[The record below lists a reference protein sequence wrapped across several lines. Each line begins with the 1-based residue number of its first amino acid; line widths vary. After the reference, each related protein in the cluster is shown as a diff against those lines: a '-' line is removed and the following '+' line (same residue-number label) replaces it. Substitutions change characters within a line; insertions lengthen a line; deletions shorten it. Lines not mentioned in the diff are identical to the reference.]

1 MIFQVSR
8 KASLP
13 CWEVY
18 FTPEKVQIIRSYSY
32 ITMKQMRG
40 FQVVLGAICAVL
52 VLGATAGC
60 NATSENPEPTAAA
73 SGAPSASP
81 TTDDIQ
87 DYSFYFVSETSQG
100 FRLVQEVQQ
109 VSMSE
114 NDLGDDKGLNALIML
129 VDGHLP
135 PFDGDHRTLWNNG
148 TKVNSVTTSDGIAT
162 VDLTLGR
169 ISLGAESEQR
179 AIDQIVWTLI
189 ANDPSVTSVEFT
201 VDGVAT
207 DSLAGHVDFGQT
219 FVLAPTYEVLASVW
233 IDLLDRSDVKNPVS
247 LSGSACTF
255 EANVSWELSKGGD
268 VVSSGAATAATACPD
283 RSDWSI
289 ELGELGAGNY
299 VLKVSDFSAEDGS
312 LVFEDTKAFTVID

>member
-1 MIFQVSR
+1 
-8 KASLP
+8 
-13 CWEVY
+13 
-18 FTPEKVQIIRSYSY
+18 
-32 ITMKQMRG
+32 MKQMRG

-73 SGAPSASP
+73 SDAPSASP

-109 VSMSE
+109 VSTNE
-114 NDLGDDKGLNALIML
+114 NDLGDDKGLNSLIML
-129 VDGHLP
+129 VDGQLP

-189 ANDPSVTSVEFT
+189 ANDPSVTSVTFT

>member
-1 MIFQVSR
+1 V
-8 KASLP
+8 
-13 CWEVY
+13 
-18 FTPEKVQIIRSYSY
+18 
-32 ITMKQMRG
+32 
-40 FQVVLGAICAVL
+40 
-52 VLGATAGC
+52 
-60 NATSENPEPTAAA
+60 
-73 SGAPSASP
+73 
-81 TTDDIQ
+81 DDIQ

-109 VSMSE
+109 VSKNE
-114 NDLGDDKGLNALIML
+114 NDLGEDKGLNSLIML
-129 VDGHLP
+129 VDGQLP

-148 TKVNSVTTSDGIAT
+148 TKVNSVTTSDGVAT

-189 ANDPSVTSVEFT
+189 GNDPTITSVKFT

-247 LSGSACTF
+247 MSGSACTF
-255 EANVSWELSKGGD
+255 EANVAWELTKGGD
-268 VVSSGAATAATACPD
+268 VVSSGATTAELACPD

-289 ELGELGAGNY
+289 DLGELAPGNY
-299 VLKVSDFSAEDGS
+299 VLTVSDFSAEDGS
-312 LVFEDTKAFTVID
+312 VIFQDSKAFSVVN